1 MLYIHPKKGCC
12 THLGFAYNRFVNY
25 YRVSIFEEWYFFVNI
40 GSSFSYTRQV
50 FSETASLT

>member
-25 YRVSIFEEWYFFVNI
+25 CRVSIFEEWYFFVNI